1 MSIIYGY
8 VQIISYK
15 IEYMKSKSNQGS
27 LNSLLVT
34 ECWAL
39 ESLW

>member
-15 IEYMKSKSNQGS
+15 IEYMIDCVFKIIHILYTN
-27 LNSLLVT
+27 
-34 ECWAL
+34 
-39 ESLW
+39 